1 MYQNETLLSEQ
12 LVKASL
18 SKDDVFPN
26 SNDSGIIVSIPFKM
40 NLAYL
45 NLSKIDNSL
54 HGYGHITCLFL
65 NNNRIE
71 DISGLDHLI
80 HLRHLDLS
88 FNRIVEIKGLHSL
101 NLNVLSLYV
110 SAKATQ
116 YSSCQHLPSSPF
128 LIINADVAQSYK
140 YYRRNRALH

>member
-54 HGYGHITCLFL
+54 HGYGHITYLFL

-110 SAKATQ
+110 SAKE
-116 YSSCQHLPSSPF
+116 
-128 LIINADVAQSYK
+128 D
-140 YYRRNRALH
+140 